1 MKMICDRTLLAN
13 AVAGVSKAVT
23 QRSSIPVLEGILMK
37 AEGFSLT
44 LTGYDLEMGITTSI
58 EANVLEPGEVVLSAK
73 LLGDMVRRLSSSE
86 VEITATETNATTIKG
101 GITEFDIMGMNPGD
115 FPELPSPGADHTLD
129 LETPTFREMVETT
142 LFAVSQD
149 DKKPAHTGEL
159 FAIEPDKLT
168 VVALDGY
175 RLAIIEK
182 PVKAAK
188 DINIIIP
195 AKTLAEAIK
204 LFTDDDFVV
213 NIGPQH
219 PSTHGVLRLQTVLD
233 GEIVK
238 KIYPHFG
245 YIHRGVEKMCEKY
258 TYPQTLALTDRLDY
272 LSAMMN
278 RHALCGV
285 IEEAMGI
292 ELSDRIQYIR
302 TIMDELQRLDS
313 HLLYIGCCAQD
324 LGALTAFLYS
334 MRDREH
340 VLNAMEETTGGR
352 LIQNYYRIGG
362 LQDDIDPNFVSNVKA
377 LCQYIKPMFQEY
389 MDVFGDNVIMQNRF
403 REVGPLSKADA
414 ISYGVSG
421 ASGRASDWHNDVR
434 KNHPYAMYGKVDFDE
449 VTNGM
454 CDSMGRYLIRIE
466 EMKQSVRII
475 EQLIDNIPAGDFY
488 IKQKPI
494 IKVPEGQWFFS
505 CEGSRGE
512 IGVYLDSKGDKS
524 PYRLK
529 FKPMG
534 LNLVAAMDEMLRGQ
548 KVADLITTGA
558 ALDFVIPDI
567 DR

>member
-1 MKMICDRTLLAN
+1 MKMICDRTLLSN

-204 LFTDDDFVV
+204 LFTDDDEVVHIAANRRFVV
-213 NIGPQH
+213 FSSRTYTVI
-219 PSTHGVLRLQTVLD
+219 SRLIEGD
-233 GEIVK
+233 
-238 KIYPHFG
+238 F
-245 YIHRGVEKMCEKY
+245 
-258 TYPQTLALTDRLDY
+258 LDY
-272 LSAMMN
+272 K
-278 RHALCGV
+278 RV
-285 IEEAMGI
+285 IPEGYHTRVTVDVRDFSNSI
-292 ELSDRIQYIR
+292 ERASLIITERLKNPLRITFDGNITVRCQ
-302 TIMDELQRLDS
+302 TTLGKVVDELDAEIEGEPVEIGFNNRYLLD
-313 HLLYIGCCAQD
+313 A
-324 LGALTAFLYS
+324 
-334 MRDREH
+334 
-340 VLNAMEETTGGR
+340 
-352 LIQNYYRIGG
+352 
-362 LQDDIDPNFVSNVKA
+362 A
-377 LCQYIKPMFQEY
+377 LCQLYPGYVTLLRRYSRLVTQKNALLKSYWQTPDANGLLDVFDEKLAESGAAVSAKRQEY
-389 MDVFGDNVIMQNRF
+389 LALIEPEITGTYRDI
-403 REVGPLSKADA
+403 
-414 ISYGVSG
+414 
-421 ASGRASDWHNDVR
+421 ASGSETLAIQYEPSFEPEKGLAPVLRESRARDIAAGFCTAGPHREDFSISIDGRAAKVFASQGQQRSAVLSLKLAEAAGAQKITGEHPVMLLDDVLSEL
-434 KNHPYAMYGKVDFDE
+434 DE
-449 VTNGM
+449 TRQSYLLSRMEHRQTIVTA
-454 CDSMGRYLIRIE
+454 CDPDLFRRTSGRVYR
-466 EMKQSVRII
+466 M
-475 EQLIDNIPAGDFY
+475 
-488 IKQKPI
+488 
-494 IKVPEGQWFFS
+494 EG
-505 CEGSRGE
+505 G
-512 IGVYLDSKGDKS
+512 ILH
-524 PYRLK
+524 
-529 FKPMG
+529 
-534 LNLVAAMDEMLRGQ
+534 
-548 KVADLITTGA
+548 
-558 ALDFVIPDI
+558 AL
-567 DR
+567 

>member
-204 LFTDDDFVV
+204 LFTDDDEVVHIAANRRFVV
-213 NIGPQH
+213 FSSRTYTVISRLIEGDFLDYKRVIPEGYHTRVTVDVRDFSNSIERASLIITERLKNPLRITFDGNITVRCQTTLGKVVDELDAEIDAGKLVLYYDGEKVKVGR
-219 PSTHGVLRLQTVLD
+219 GVNSLQTVSK
-233 GEIVK
+233 GKGNPWK
-238 KIYPHFG
+238 KIRVVESMDMIHDDLVLLAEDNYIGKYPNTYANKCLLISAINSYLAEMERNG
-245 YIHRGVEKMCEKY
+245 IIEDYTIDLDVDAIKEYIIKNKGVTRDE
-258 TYPQTLALTDRLDY
+258 A
-272 LSAMMN
+272 
-278 RHALCGV
+278 
-285 IEEAMGI
+285 EAMSEAEI
-292 ELSDRIQYIR
+292 KKQY
-302 TIMDELQRLDS
+302 TDEKV
-313 HLLYIGCCAQD
+313 
-324 LGALTAFLYS
+324 FLAAS
-334 MRDREH
+334 ATLVDVMEDIN
-340 VLNAMEETTGGR
+340 LN
-352 LIQNYYRIGG
+352 
-362 LQDDIDPNFVSNVKA
+362 
-377 LCQYIKPMFQEY
+377 
-389 MDVFGDNVIMQNRF
+389 
-403 REVGPLSKADA
+403 
-414 ISYGVSG
+414 
-421 ASGRASDWHNDVR
+421 
-434 KNHPYAMYGKVDFDE
+434 
-449 VTNGM
+449 
-454 CDSMGRYLIRIE
+454 
-466 EMKQSVRII
+466 
-475 EQLIDNIPAGDFY
+475 
-488 IKQKPI
+488 
-494 IKVPEGQWFFS
+494 
-505 CEGSRGE
+505 
-512 IGVYLDSKGDKS
+512 
-524 PYRLK
+524 
-529 FKPMG
+529 
-534 LNLVAAMDEMLRGQ
+534 
-548 KVADLITTGA
+548 IT
-558 ALDFVIPDI
+558 V
-567 DR
+567 

>member
-188 DINIIIP
+188 DISIIIP

-204 LFTDDDFVV
+204 LFTDDDEVVHIAANRRFVV
-213 NIGPQH
+213 FSSRTYTVISRLIEGDFLDYKRVIPEGYHTRVTVDVRDFSNSIERASLIITERLKNPLRITFDGNITVRCQTTLGKVVDELDAEIEGEPVEI
-219 PSTHGVLRLQTVLD
+219 GFNNRYLLDALRNS
-233 GEIVK
+233 K
-238 KIYPHFG
+238 
-245 YIHRGVEKMCEKY
+245 CEK
-258 TYPQTLALTDRLDY
+258 
-272 LSAMMN
+272 
-278 RHALCGV
+278 V
-285 IEEAMGI
+285 
-292 ELSDRIQYIR
+292 
-302 TIMDELQRLDS
+302 
-313 HLLYIGCCAQD
+313 
-324 LGALTAFLYS
+324 
-334 MRDREH
+334 
-340 VLNAMEETTGGR
+340 VLEM
-352 LIQNYYRIGG
+352 
-362 LQDDIDPNFVSNVKA
+362 S
-377 LCQYIKPMFQEY
+377 
-389 MDVFGDNVIMQNRF
+389 
-403 REVGPLSKADA
+403 GPLSPVKILPEEGTDF
-414 ISYGVSG
+414 IYLVLPV
-421 ASGRASDWHNDVR
+421 RFKND
-434 KNHPYAMYGKVDFDE
+434 
-449 VTNGM
+449 
-454 CDSMGRYLIRIE
+454 
-466 EMKQSVRII
+466 
-475 EQLIDNIPAGDFY
+475 
-488 IKQKPI
+488 
-494 IKVPEGQWFFS
+494 
-505 CEGSRGE
+505 
-512 IGVYLDSKGDKS
+512 
-524 PYRLK
+524 
-529 FKPMG
+529 
-534 LNLVAAMDEMLRGQ
+534 
-548 KVADLITTGA
+548 
-558 ALDFVIPDI
+558 
-567 DR
+567 